1 MSPIRLMTFEDLP
14 RVHQIDQDSFSAPW
28 PGEAFAIELK
38 NPKARCWVIQ
48 EADQI
53 IGFIVFWMIIDE
65 CHIAT
70 IAIDHA
76 FRGKGY
82 ARELIQKTLQSS
94 RSEGATHA
102 YLEVRSSN
110 EEAKSL
116 YRSFGFDIVGIR
128 KKYYKDNNEDA
139 LLLTLEY
146 KV

>member
-1 MSPIRLMTFEDLP
+1 MSLIRQMTFEDLP
-14 RVHQIDQDSFSAPW
+14 RVHQIDRESFSTPW
-28 PGEAFAIELK
+28 PVEAFTIELK

-53 IGFIVFWMIIDE
+53 IGYIVFWIIIDE

-70 IAIDHA
+70 IAIDRS

-82 ARELIQKTLQSS
+82 ARALIQKTLQSS
-94 RSEGATHA
+94 RSEGATFA
-102 YLEVRSSN
+102 FLEVRAGN

-116 YRSFGFDIVGIR
+116 YNSFGFEIVGTR

-139 LLLTLEY
+139 LLLTLEI
-146 KV
+146 KA

>member
-1 MSPIRLMTFEDLP
+1 MSPIRQMTFEDLP
-14 RVHQIDQDSFSAPW
+14 RVHQIDRDSFSAPW
-28 PGEAFAIELK
+28 PAEAFAIELK